1 MDIDFMLDGISA
13 KSRGII
19 LQKPIEISAL
29 SPSLTSVKIA
39 GRSGNIHIF
48 DDTYESR
55 TAVATCYCLGK
66 DVSTVMS
73 NVCEFLFGTFGERK
87 LSTMDGYFYKAVITN
102 AAELHARLNM
112 INPFTITFDCYPF
125 RYLESGQS
133 PQTIENGG
141 VITNPTS
148 LVSYPTIS
156 IDVQGEGTL
165 TVNYDVFKINGLG
178 YSTTVVINSDK
189 MNVSDTSGD
198 LNTLVSWSKFPQ
210 LSPGD
215 NAISWSGDINVLSIA
230 PNWRSF

>member
-1 MDIDFMLDGISA
+1 MDIDFMLDGVSA

-39 GRSGNIHIF
+39 GRSGNVHIF
-48 DDTYESR
+48 DDTYKSR
-55 TAVATCYCLGK
+55 TAVATCYCLG
-66 DVSTVMS
+66 DNVSTMMS
-73 NVCEFLFGTFGERK
+73 SVCDFLFGTFGERK

-102 AAELHARLNM
+102 AAELHARLNT

-141 VITNPTS
+141 TIANPTP
-148 LVSYPTIS
+148 LTSYPTFS

-165 TVNYDVFKINGLG
+165 TVNYNTFKVYNPG
-178 YSTTVVINSDK
+178 YSTTIVVNSDK
-189 MNVSDTSGD
+189 MNVSNASGN
-198 LNTLVSWSKFPQ
+198 LNTLVSWSEFPQ

-215 NAISWSGDINVLSIA
+215 NVISWSGDINVLSVV
-230 PNWRSF
+230 PNWRGF